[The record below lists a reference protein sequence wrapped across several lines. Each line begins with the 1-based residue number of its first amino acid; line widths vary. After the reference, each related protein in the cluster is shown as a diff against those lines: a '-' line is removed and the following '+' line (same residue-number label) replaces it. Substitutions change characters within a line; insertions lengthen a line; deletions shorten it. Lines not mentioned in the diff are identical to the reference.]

1 MQEMTNLRVA
11 HTHAVYDTVERVCWP
26 ACCFFPQIEKKIC
39 LMLGLLW
46 SGTTEN
52 VVVQESQL
60 GRVVFLEGA

>member
-1 MQEMTNLRVA
+1 M
-11 HTHAVYDTVERVCWP
+11 
-26 ACCFFPQIEKKIC
+26 C

-52 VVVQESQL
+52 VVVQESRL